1 MDSEKEEKVKKRTD
15 KLNKSLEELRNTVTL
30 LSAITNL
37 SSDVIYVKDRQS
49 RWIFANPA
57 LERIIGRTADKL
69 LGKNDLEIYSN
80 PEIGKTILENDRRIM
95 DSGKEE
101 ILEEIFETP
110 EGMRSFISV
119 KTPRFNDNGQI
130 IGIVGISHDITEHKN
145 TEKELKLSE
154 EKYRL
159 LYSTMKEG
167 VALHEIVYNLQQEA
181 VDYIITDVNPA
192 YEEITGLKRSEVEG
206 KRASK
211 LYGTGSP
218 PYMEIYASVAENR
231 KPRQFET
238 YFEPMDKYFRI
249 AITSPEKGKF
259 ATFFEDI
266 TDRKKVE
273 DSLRESEERFEDL
286 ANNIPNLA
294 WMAEANGWIFWYNKQ
309 WFEYT
314 GTTLEEMQ
322 GWGWQKIH
330 HPDYIKSVTEEWTTK
345 IKEEKPYD
353 NIFPLKGK
361 DGNYRWF
368 LTRVTPIRD
377 KQGKLIRWFGTN
389 TDITKRKLAEDRN
402 QKLLEHE
409 QQLTEELQ
417 SSNEE
422 LQQKEKDMAQLY
434 TVLRKSEKSVRL
446 KLETILS
453 PEGNIGKLDLS
464 DILDVKAIQ
473 SLMDNY
479 YKTFQLPMAMIDTKG
494 EVLAGVG
501 WQDICTQFHRVNPET
516 KKHCIESD
524 IELTIGVPKGE
535 FKLYKC
541 KNNMWDI
548 ATPIIVSGKHLGNI
562 FSGQFFF
569 EDEELDY
576 ELFRKQ
582 AKKYDFDVEK
592 YISALEAAPKVSR
605 QAVNE
610 GMAFFI
616 ELADMISRMSYSNLN
631 LARSLT
637 ERNKLLENEQQLI
650 EELQTSN
657 EELQSTSLE
666 LRVANE
672 DLQNQHEILFSVN
685 QNLHNNQEKFSKAFN
700 ANPAAMTLSDEK
712 GKFVDVNE
720 SYSKLTG
727 YNKDELIG
735 HTSAELNIMD
745 SKKLNQ
751 HMNESQEVGSIND
764 TEFEIRR
771 KSGEKR
777 VITNSRELIQLKNK
791 INFITFSYDI
801 TERKN
806 AEEKLKE
813 TFKTVSQLNRTLVA
827 LRNSSFAMMHA
838 VDEDYYLDE
847 VCRIIVED
855 CGHSMVWIGL
865 NEEMSKKVI
874 PVAYAGFEED
884 YLKTLNITWDNT
896 DLGQGPTGTAI
907 RTGKPYICENMQIDP
922 KFKPWREE
930 AIKRGYASSI
940 VLPLSLDDKVFGALN
955 IYSKE
960 TSPFSKEEKKLLNE
974 LANDISYGITFLRLR
989 NAHTKA
995 ENDLREGLIEVERS
1009 NAELEQFAYVTSHDL
1024 REPLRMITSFLQLL
1038 ERRYK
1043 DQLDEDA
1050 NEFIGFAVDGA
1061 KRLDAMINDIL
1072 IYSRVANKERTLTNI
1087 NLNKTLEEV
1096 YLNLKTS
1103 IEETNAEITH
1113 DQLPTLVVDGQLM
1126 IQLFQNLIGNAI
1138 KYRSK
1143 KTPKIHISAEKEDKK
1158 WLFSVKDNGIGISH
1172 KHLERIFT
1180 IFQRLHSKEEYEGTG
1195 IGLSIVQKI
1204 VHQHHGQIWVQSES
1218 GKGSTFYFTIPIKS

>member
-1 MDSEKEEKVKKRTD
+1 
-15 KLNKSLEELRNTVTL
+15 
-30 LSAITNL
+30 
-37 SSDVIYVKDRQS
+37 
-49 RWIFANPA
+49 
-57 LERIIGRTADKL
+57 
-69 LGKNDLEIYSN
+69 
-80 PEIGKTILENDRRIM
+80 
-95 DSGKEE
+95 
-101 ILEEIFETP
+101 
-110 EGMRSFISV
+110 
-119 KTPRFNDNGQI
+119 
-130 IGIVGISHDITEHKN
+130 
-145 TEKELKLSE
+145 
-154 EKYRL
+154 
-159 LYSTMKEG
+159 
-167 VALHEIVYNLQQEA
+167 
-181 VDYIITDVNPA
+181 
-192 YEEITGLKRSEVEG
+192 
-206 KRASK
+206 
-211 LYGTGSP
+211 
-218 PYMEIYASVAENR
+218 
-231 KPRQFET
+231 
-238 YFEPMDKYFRI
+238 
-249 AITSPEKGKF
+249 
-259 ATFFEDI
+259 
-266 TDRKKVE
+266 
-273 DSLRESEERFEDL
+273 
-286 ANNIPNLA
+286 
-294 WMAEANGWIFWYNKQ
+294 
-309 WFEYT
+309 
-314 GTTLEEMQ
+314 
-322 GWGWQKIH
+322 
-330 HPDYIKSVTEEWTTK
+330 
-345 IKEEKPYD
+345 
-353 NIFPLKGK
+353 
-361 DGNYRWF
+361 
-368 LTRVTPIRD
+368 
-377 KQGKLIRWFGTN
+377 
-389 TDITKRKLAEDRN
+389 
-402 QKLLEHE
+402 
-409 QQLTEELQ
+409 
-417 SSNEE
+417 
-422 LQQKEKDMAQLY
+422 MAQLY
-434 TVLRKSEKSVRL
+434 TALRKSEKSVRL

-453 PEGNIGKLDLS
+453 PEGDIGKLDLS
-464 DILDVKAIQ
+464 DILDINAIQ

-524 IELTIGVPKGE
+524 IQLTIGVPKGE

-548 ATPIIVSGKHLGNI
+548 ATPIIVGGKHLGNI

-569 EDEELDY
+569 DDEELDY

-582 AKKYDFDVEK
+582 AKKYDFDEIK

-672 DLQNQHEILFSVN
+672 DLQNQHEILFNVN

-720 SYSKLTG
+720 SYVKLTG
-727 YNKDELIG
+727 YSKDELIG
-735 HTSAELNIMD
+735 HTSAELNIMG
-745 SKKLNQ
+745 SEKLNQ
-751 HMNESQEVGSIND
+751 HMNESQEVGAIND
-764 TEFEIRR
+764 MELEIRT

-777 VITNSRELIQLKNK
+777 IITYSRELIQLNNK

-801 TERKN
+801 TKRKN

-865 NEEMSKKVI
+865 NEEKSKKVI

-884 YLKTLNITWDNT
+884 YLKSLNITWDDT
-896 DLGQGPTGTAI
+896 YFGQGPTGTAI

-922 KFKPWREE
+922 QFKPWREE

-940 VLPLSLDDKVFGALN
+940 VFPLSLDDKVFGALN

-960 TSPFSKEEKKLLNE
+960 TSPFSKDEMKLLNE

-989 NAHTKA
+989 NAHTEAEKA
-995 ENDLREGLIEVERS
+995 LREGLIEVERS

-1096 YLNLKTS
+1096 FLNLKTS

-1113 DQLPTLVVDGQLM
+1113 DQLPTLVLDGQLM
-1126 IQLFQNLIGNAI
+1126 IQLFQNLIANAI

-1143 KTPKIHISAEKEDKK
+1143 KTPKVHISAEKEDKK
-1158 WLFSVKDNGIGISH
+1158 WIFSVKDNGIGISQE
-1172 KHLERIFT
+1172 HLERIFT

-1204 VHQHHGQIWVQSES
+1204 VHQHRGQIWVESEL
-1218 GKGSTFYFTIPIKS
+1218 GKGSTFYFTIPING